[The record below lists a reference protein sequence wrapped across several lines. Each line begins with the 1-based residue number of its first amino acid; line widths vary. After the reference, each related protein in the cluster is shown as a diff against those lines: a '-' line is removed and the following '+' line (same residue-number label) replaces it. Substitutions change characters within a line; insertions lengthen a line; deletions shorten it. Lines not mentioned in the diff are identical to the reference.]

1 MEPWPAR
8 APQWELEPG
17 WEYVQTAAIDF
28 TFDPDVA
35 AWAKFFESL
44 SDEDKATL
52 DALAALDKAD
62 RDAGRT
68 E

>member
-8 APQWELEPG
+8 APEWELETG
-17 WEYVQTAAIDF
+17 WEGVQTSAKDF
-28 TFDPDVA
+28 EYDPEVA

-52 DALAALDKAD
+52 DALAGLDKAD